1 MSEQADRSPVVSIGV
16 LVNHYGSVLLV
27 KPRSD
32 GEWQFP
38 RVVQGWG
45 ETMIDAIER
54 GVFEQTAIKVK
65 AGGIVQAYDLISDEA
80 DSHSILLDFDASYI
94 DGVLSAGEQVADVA
108 WASGLALKSMPV
120 EENTLELLTDM
131 EFM

>member
-1 MSEQADRSPVVSIGV
+1 MNEQAGRSPAVSIGV
-16 LVNHYGSVLLV
+16 LVNHFGSILLV
-27 KPRSD
+27 KPSSD
-32 GEWQFP
+32 AEWQFP

-54 GVFEQTAIKVK
+54 GVFEQTATKVK
-65 AGGIVQAYDLISDEA
+65 AGGIVQAYDLISEEA
-80 DSHSILLDFDASYI
+80 DSHAILLDFDASYI
-94 DGVLSAGEQVADVA
+94 DGALCAGEQIADVA
-108 WASGLALKSMPV
+108 WVSGLALKSMPV